1 MGISSQLQE
10 REKGDLPTMPAES
23 RPNRRPLP
31 ILHLRFPLKTG
42 TESSHS
48 SLHTVHSLATEQLRP
63 YTKSWVLLIDT
74 DGHGRK
80 DPASLWTR
88 LADGK
93 TLCLLS
99 ASRNKRMDEDG
110 IT

>member
-48 SLHTVHSLATEQLRP
+48 SLHTLPSNRAAEAVYKELGFA
-63 YTKSWVLLIDT
+63 Y
-74 DGHGRK
+74 
-80 DPASLWTR
+80 
-88 LADGK
+88 
-93 TLCLLS
+93 
-99 ASRNKRMDEDG
+99 
-110 IT
+110 